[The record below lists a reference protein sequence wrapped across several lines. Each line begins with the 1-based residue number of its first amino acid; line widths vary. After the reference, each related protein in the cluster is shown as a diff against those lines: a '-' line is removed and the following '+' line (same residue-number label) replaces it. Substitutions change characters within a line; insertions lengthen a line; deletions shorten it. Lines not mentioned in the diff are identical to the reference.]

1 MLVPFLIM
9 FREGLEAA
17 LIIGLIAGYLGRTG
31 RREWLPLVWLGIG
44 AGVLVSLGAG
54 LALELL
60 STEFPQRGQE
70 IFEAVVGLAA
80 VGMLTAMVFWMK
92 RAARSVKAEMQDR
105 IDTAL
110 MGERRGLALLAMVFL
125 AVAREGLEAAVF
137 LLAVMRQSP
146 GLAAPIGALAGLLL
160 AVVVGAAIT
169 WGGLRLDL
177 RRFFRWSGVLIL
189 LVAAGLLAGSL
200 RALHEAGLWNGLQ
213 ATVFDLSDI
222 LPADG
227 VAGSVLAGIFGYS
240 DRPALGEVLVYLAF
254 LAITLPLFLR
264 PVPAGA
270 APAAP
275 ALASPGRQK
284 VTAGEAPAPPR
295 LRPALGLLALLVL
308 AVLGLGATALRLERR
323 EAGAG
328 EASSVTVAITERG
341 CDPGELTVPAGRTVF
356 RIVNRSERVLE
367 WEILDGVMVLE
378 ERENIAPGLTQ
389 GLTARLEPGTYA
401 ITCGRISNPR
411 GRLTV
416 LPAAAATPWRP
427 EPRDLLAPMAEYKVH
442 VTLQAM
448 TLKEAVEDLD
458 DALEKGDAAQAMR
471 LLAEAGQA
479 RDQILPALQLLPGAG
494 TDLASVTDGLAR
506 LSALIPDAG
515 SGHGAVPRETL
526 ARLRSDSEGLADR
539 ISEARITP
547 AAMAEGASRL
557 LQEKEPATP
566 AMLDGVGRV
575 VSLLRPLGT
584 RLDPELQ
591 SRLDRS
597 LKAAGEGDRSAFPV
611 LAADLDRLGRQLEA
625 N

>member
-17 LIIGLIAGYLGRTG
+17 LIIGLVAGYLGRTG

-60 STEFPQRGQE
+60 SAEFPQRGQE

-80 VGMLTAMVFWMK
+80 VGMLTAMVFWMR

-105 IDTAL
+105 IDAAL

-146 GLAAPIGALAGLLL
+146 GPAAPVGALAGLLL
-160 AVVVGAAIT
+160 AVAVGVAIT

-189 LVAAGLLAGSL
+189 LVSAGLLAGSL

-213 ATVFDLSDI
+213 ATVFDLSEI
-222 LPADG
+222 LPVDG

-240 DRPALGEVLVYLAF
+240 DRPALGEVLVYLVF

-264 PVPAGA
+264 PITGASTSAPAGA
-270 APAAP
+270 APAPQALP
-275 ALASPGRQK
+275 AGATP
-284 VTAGEAPAPPR
+284 TPPR
-295 LRPALGLLALLVL
+295 LRPALGLMALLVL
-308 AVLGLGATALRLERR
+308 AVLGLGATSLRLERR
-323 EAGAG
+323 DAGTG
-328 EASSVTVAITERG
+328 EANSVTVAITDRG
-341 CDPGELTVPAGRTVF
+341 CEPSELTVPAGRTAF
-356 RIVNRSERVLE
+356 RIVNRSDRALE

-378 ERENIAPGLTQ
+378 ERENIAPGLSQ

-401 ITCGRISNPR
+401 VTCGRLGNPR
-411 GRLTV
+411 GRLIV
-416 LPAAAATPWRP
+416 LPAAAGGPWRP

-448 TLKEAVEDLD
+448 ALREAVEDLD
-458 DALEKGDAAQAMR
+458 EALDRGDT
-471 LLAEAGQA
+471 AEAKRLIAGASLA
-479 RDQILPALQLLPGAG
+479 RDQLLPALRLLPGARES
-494 TDLASVTDGLAR
+494 LSSVTEGLAR
-506 LSALIPDAG
+506 LASVPEAG
-515 SGHGAVPRETL
+515 SDGADVSRETL
-526 ARLRSDSEGLADR
+526 ARLRSDSESLSAR
-539 ISEARITP
+539 IGEARITP

-557 LQEKEPATP
+557 LRDPAPVTP
-566 AMLDGVGRV
+566 AALDGVGRV
-575 VSLLRPLGT
+575 VSLLRPLAT
-584 RLDPELQ
+584 RLDPKLQ
-591 SRLDRS
+591 SSLDR
-597 LKAAGEGDRSAFPV
+597 A
-611 LAADLDRLGRQLEA
+611 LAASEQGDGSALATLATDLDRLGRQLETD
-625 N
+625 

>member
-17 LIIGLIAGYLGRTG
+17 LIIGLVAGYLGRTG

-60 STEFPQRGQE
+60 SAEFPQRGQE

-80 VGMLTAMVFWMK
+80 VGMLTAMVFWMR

-105 IDTAL
+105 IDAAL
-110 MGERRGLALLAMVFL
+110 MGEKRGFALLAMVFL

-146 GLAAPIGALAGLLL
+146 GPAAPLGALAGLLL
-160 AVVVGAAIT
+160 AVAVGVAIT

-227 VAGSVLAGIFGYS
+227 VAGSVLAGLLGYS
-240 DRPALGEVLVYLAF
+240 DRPALGEVLVYLVF
-254 LAITLPLFLR
+254 LAVTLPLFLR
-264 PVPAGA
+264 PMAGAPAIPSPARQAVPAG
-270 APAAP
+270 
-275 ALASPGRQK
+275 
-284 VTAGEAPAPPR
+284 VAPAPPR
-295 LRPALGLLALLVL
+295 LKPVLGLMALLALAVLVL
-308 AVLGLGATALRLERR
+308 GAASLRLERR

-328 EASSVTVAITERG
+328 EAHSITVAITERG
-341 CDPGELTVPAGRTVF
+341 CEPGEFSIPAGRTAF
-356 RIVNRSERVLE
+356 RIVNRSDRALE

-401 ITCGRISNPR
+401 ITCGRLSNPR
-411 GRLTV
+411 GRLTA
-416 LPAAAATPWRP
+416 LPAAASAPWRP

-442 VTLQAM
+442 VTLQVMAM
-448 TLKEAVEDLD
+448 QEAVEDLGE
-458 DALEKGDAAQAMR
+458 ALDKGDTAQAGR
-471 LLAEAGQA
+471 LIAEAGQA
-479 RDQILPALQLLPGAG
+479 RDQLLSALQLLPEAREA
-494 TDLASVTDGLAR
+494 LASVSSGLAR
-506 LSALIPDAG
+506 LTASLPVAG
-515 SGHGAVPRETL
+515 SGGADVPRETL
-526 ARLRSDSEGLADR
+526 ARLRADSEALSAR
-539 ISEARITP
+539 IGDARITP
-547 AAMAEGASRL
+547 ASMAAGASRSL
-557 LQEKEPATP
+557 RGPDAITP
-566 AMLDGVGRV
+566 ASLDGVGRV
-575 VSLLRPLGT
+575 VSLLRPLAI

-591 SRLDRS
+591 ASLDRS
-597 LKAAGEGDRSAFPV
+597 LAEAGKGNRSAFPI
-611 LAADLDRLGRQLEA
+611 LAADLERLGRQLETD
-625 N
+625 

>member
-17 LIIGLIAGYLGRTG
+17 LIIGLVAGYLGRTG

-60 STEFPQRGQE
+60 SAEFPQRGQE
-70 IFEAVVGLAA
+70 IFEAVVGLVA
-80 VGMLTAMVFWMK
+80 VGMLTAMVFWMR

-105 IDTAL
+105 IDAAL

-146 GLAAPIGALAGLLL
+146 GPAAPIGAVAGLLL
-160 AVVVGAAIT
+160 AVAVGAAIT

-213 ATVFDLSDI
+213 ATVFDLSDV

-240 DRPALGEVLVYLAF
+240 DRPALGEVLVYLVF
-254 LAITLPLFLR
+254 LAVTLPLFLR
-264 PVPAGA
+264 PVAGA
-270 APAAP
+270 PAVPSP
-275 ALASPGRQK
+275 ARQD
-284 VTAGEAPAPPR
+284 VPAGEAPAPPR
-295 LRPALGLLALLVL
+295 LRPALGLMALLVL
-308 AVLGLGATALRLERR
+308 AVLGLGAASLRLERR
-323 EAGAG
+323 EAGTG
-328 EASSVTVAITERG
+328 EASSVTVAITDRG
-341 CDPGELTVPAGRTVF
+341 CEPGELTVPTGRTAF
-356 RIVNRSERVLE
+356 RIVNRSDRALE

-378 ERENIAPGLTQ
+378 ERENIAPGLSQ
-389 GLTARLEPGTYA
+389 SLTARLEPGTYA
-401 ITCGRISNPR
+401 ITCGRIGNPR

-416 LPAAAATPWRP
+416 LPAAAGAPWRP

-448 TLKEAVEDLD
+448 ALTEAVEDLD
-458 DALEKGDAAQAMR
+458 EALDRGDTARAER
-471 LLAEAGQA
+471 LIAEAGRA
-479 RDQILPALQLLPGAG
+479 RDQLLPALRLLPD
-494 TDLASVTDGLAR
+494 TRETLTSVTDSLTR
-506 LSALIPDAG
+506 LSALLPEAG
-515 SGHGAVPRETL
+515 SDGSDVSRETL
-526 ARLRSDSEGLADR
+526 ARLRSDSESLTAR
-539 ISEARITP
+539 IGEARITP
-547 AAMAEGASRL
+547 AAMAEGATQL
-557 LQEKEPATP
+557 LRGSDAITP
-566 AMLDGVGRV
+566 DALDGVGRV
-575 VSLLRPLGT
+575 VSLLRPLAT
-584 RLDPELQ
+584 RLDPALQ
-591 SRLDRS
+591 SSLDRS
-597 LKAAGEGDRSAFPV
+597 LAASEKGDRNA
-611 LAADLDRLGRQLEA
+611 LATLATDLDRLGRQLEA
-625 N
+625 H

>member
-17 LIIGLIAGYLGRTG
+17 LIIGLVAGYLGRTG

-60 STEFPQRGQE
+60 SAEFPQRGQE

-105 IDTAL
+105 IDAAL

-146 GLAAPIGALAGLLL
+146 GPAAPIGALAGLLL

-264 PVPAGA
+264 PLPDASPAPLA
-270 APAAP
+270 ARPAAP
-275 ALASPGRQK
+275 A
-284 VTAGEAPAPPR
+284 GEGAARSR
-295 LRPALGLLALLVL
+295 LGPALGLMALLVL
-308 AVLGLGATALRLERR
+308 AVLGLGAASLRLERR
-323 EAGAG
+323 EAGTG
-328 EASSVTVAITERG
+328 ETQSVTVAITERG
-341 CDPGELTVPAGRTVF
+341 CEPGELSIPAGRTAF
-356 RIVNRSERVLE
+356 RIVNRSDRALE

-416 LPAAAATPWRP
+416 LPAAAVTPWRP

-448 TLKEAVEDLD
+448 ALTEAVEDLD
-458 DALEKGDAAQAMR
+458 DALEQGDTAQAMR
-471 LLAEAGQA
+471 LLAEASQA
-479 RDQILPALQLLPGAG
+479 RDQLLPALQLLPGAG

-506 LSALIPDAG
+506 LSVLIPDAG
-515 SGHGAVPRETL
+515 SDHDTVSRETL
-526 ARLRSDSEGLADR
+526 ARLRSGSEGLAGR
-539 ISEARITP
+539 IGEARITP

-557 LQEKEPATP
+557 LQGKEPTTP

-584 RLDPELQ
+584 RLDPDLQ

-611 LAADLDRLGRQLEA
+611 LAGDLDRLGRQLEA